1 MVIKALVLKTLT
13 KGDVPSLLPYLDI
26 ILITIGSHDPA
37 NANGR
42 SNVKDNEENVNDWYD
57 KSGGLN

>member
-42 SNVKDNEENVNDWYD
+42 SNVKDNEENVND
-57 KSGGLN
+57 